1 MSQTEERPVTVDVE
15 IDDGQTVIE
24 VTNDRDAAVVVESE
38 SGQRIYL
45 PPEDF
50 DRPAGGRR
58 QGSYQSGG
66 GPGEEGDTP
75 ATGQGTD
82 HADSPYESPSSSDSP
97 YQSADSDDSAY
108 QRADGR
114 VDSEGLH
121 STADG
126 FKIVH
131 PEPVSDFRLLR

>member
-1 MSQTEERPVTVDVE
+1 MSQSAERPVTVDVE
-15 IDDGQTVIE
+15 IDEGRTIIE
-24 VTNDRDAAVVVESE
+24 VTNDRDAAVVVESP

-50 DRPAGGRR
+50 DRPAGGRQ
-58 QGSYQSGG
+58 QGSYQAGG
-66 GPGEEGDTP
+66 APDDGGTP
-75 ATGQGTD
+75 ATGQDTD
-82 HADSPYESPSSSDSP
+82 RAESPYDSPRGGDSP

-114 VDSEGLH
+114 ADSEGLH

-126 FKIVH
+126 FRIVH